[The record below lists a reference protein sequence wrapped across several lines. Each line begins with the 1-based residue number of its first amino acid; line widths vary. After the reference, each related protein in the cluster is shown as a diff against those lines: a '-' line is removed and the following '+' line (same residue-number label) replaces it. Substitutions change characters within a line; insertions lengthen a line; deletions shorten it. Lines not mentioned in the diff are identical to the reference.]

1 MSASPTPLDAL
12 RAFVR
17 PPQAPRAR
25 LTAKR
30 LANLYLARLE
40 HARGAIHLR
49 SLPTKLTIEPVNVC
63 NLRCPACF
71 TGIGAVGRPRSLMSL
86 DLYRQL
92 LRELGDTLFELELC
106 NWGEP
111 LLHDELPVMIE
122 EATARGIS
130 TLISTNF
137 SVPFDAARAEA
148 LVRAGLTVM
157 GVSLDGT
164 TQESYAAYRVR
175 GQLDRVLANC
185 RLMQEAKRRLG
196 SPFPTIYWSFHVF
209 PHNTEDVARAGELA
223 RELDME
229 LVVEKGWVI
238 GEEWGQDSPYQ
249 YFKNPTPG
257 RCDFLWTR
265 AVVNNDGG
273 VAPCCGSF
281 YDGDDMGRFD
291 VAAQGDRAFR
301 AVWNGPRFQTA
312 RRFYT
317 HRPEADAASAE
328 QRAHICYDCPA
339 TVMWSRWQG
348 HVAVGGTEATFE
360 PGFRTNDG
368 FNYFWN
374 RRPTRAGGAAD
385 AAARPARGPHLG
397 V

>member
-1 MSASPTPLDAL
+1 MDRRLAPLDAL

-92 LRELGDTLFELELC
+92 LRELGDTLFTLEFF

-111 LLHDELPVMIE
+111 LLAKNIFDMVER
-122 EATARGIS
+122 ASARGIS

-209 PHNTEDVARAGELA
+209 PHNTDDVARAGALA

-229 LVVEKGWVI
+229 LVVEKGWVV

-249 YFKNPTPG
+249 YFKNPAPG

-291 VAAQGDRAFR
+291 VAARGDRAFR
-301 AVWNGPRFQTA
+301 AVWNGPRFQSA

-385 AAARPARGPHLG
+385 AAERPARGPHLG

>member
-1 MSASPTPLDAL
+1 VDRRLLSLDAV

-17 PPQAPRAR
+17 PPPAAVRTR

-30 LANLYLARLE
+30 LANLYLNRLE
-40 HARGAIHLR
+40 HARGAIRLR

-92 LRELGDTLFELELC
+92 LHELGDTLFELELC

-111 LLHDELPVMIE
+111 LLHDELPVMIG

-157 GVSLDGT
+157 GVSLDGAA
-164 TQESYAAYRVR
+164 QDSYATYRVR
-175 GQLDRVLANC
+175 GQFDRVLANC

-196 SPFPTIYWSFHVF
+196 SALPKIYWSFHVF
-209 PHNTEDVARAGELA
+209 PHNTEDIAHAGELA
-223 RELDME
+223 RDLDME
-229 LVVEKGWVI
+229 LVVEKGWVV
-238 GEEWGQDSPYQ
+238 GEEWGPDSPFQ
-249 YFKNPTPG
+249 YFKNPEPG
-257 RCDFLWTR
+257 RCDFLWSR

-291 VAAQGDRAFR
+291 VAAPDRAFR
-301 AVWNGPRFQTA
+301 TVWNGERFQAA

-317 HRPEADAASAE
+317 QRPSAEAASAGE
-328 QRAHICYDCPA
+328 RAHICYDCPA
-339 TVMWSRWQG
+339 TVMWSRWQN
-348 HVAVGGTEATFE
+348 HRAAGGAPETFE

-374 RRPTRAGGAAD
+374 RRPTRLDGSAPAE
-385 AAARPARGPHLG
+385 RRARGPQPDA
-397 V
+397 

>member
-1 MSASPTPLDAL
+1 MEWQAL
-12 RAFVR
+12 REFLR
-17 PPQAPRAR
+17 PPSAPRTR

-40 HARGAIHLR
+40 HARGAVQLR
-49 SLPTKLTIEPVNVC
+49 SLPLKLTIEPVNVC

-71 TGIGAVGRPRSLMSL
+71 TGVGAVGRPRSLMPL
-86 DLYRQL
+86 PLFHEL
-92 LRELGDTLFELELC
+92 MAELGDTLFELELC

-111 LLHDELPVMIE
+111 LLHDELPAMIG
-122 EATARGIS
+122 EATRRGIS

-148 LVRAGLTVM
+148 LVRAGLTTM

-164 TQESYAAYRVR
+164 TQETYATYRVR

-196 SPFPTIYWSFHVF
+196 SPYPIIYWSFHVF
-209 PHNTEDVARAGELA
+209 PHNTEDIARAGELA

-229 LVVEKGWVI
+229 LVVEKGWVV
-238 GEEWGQDSPYQ
+238 GEEWGPDSPYQ
-249 YFKNPTPG
+249 YFKNPEPG

-281 YDGDDMGRFD
+281 YKEDDMGRFD
-291 VAAQGDRAFR
+291 HATHGQRAFR
-301 AVWNGPRFQTA
+301 AVWNGPRFQAA
-312 RRFYT
+312 RRFYR
-317 HRPEADAASAE
+317 HRPDASAADASE
-328 QRAHICYDCPA
+328 RAHICYDCPA
-339 TVMWSRWQG
+339 TVMWSRWQA
-348 HVAVGGTEATFE
+348 HAAAGGTRETFE

-374 RRPTRAGGAAD
+374 RRPAGATRVTPAAPTGAATE
-385 AAARPARGPHLG
+385 AAPPPE

>member
-1 MSASPTPLDAL
+1 MSAYAAL
-12 RAFVR
+12 REFVT
-17 PPQAPRAR
+17 PPSTLRTQ

-30 LANLYLARLE
+30 LANLYLSRLE
-40 HARGAIHLR
+40 HARGAIRLR
-49 SLPTKLTIEPVNVC
+49 SLPTKLTIEPTNVC

-71 TGIGAVGRPRSLMSL
+71 TGIGAVGRARSLMSM

-111 LLHDELPVMIE
+111 LLHDELPVMIG

-148 LVRAGLTVM
+148 LVAAGLSVM
-157 GVSLDGT
+157 GVSLDGA
-164 TQESYAAYRVR
+164 TQETYAAYRVR

-185 RLMQEAKRRLG
+185 KLMQEAKQRLG
-196 SPFPTIYWSFHVF
+196 SPYPRIYWSFHVF
-209 PHNTEDVARAGELA
+209 PHNTEDIAAAGEMA
-223 RELDME
+223 RSLNME
-229 LVVEKGWVI
+229 LVVEKAWVV
-238 GEEWGQDSPYQ
+238 GEEWGRDSPYQ
-249 YFKNPTPG
+249 YFKNPEPA

-281 YDGDDMGRFD
+281 YREDDMGGFD
-291 VAAQGDRAFR
+291 VATHGARAFR

-317 HRPEADAASAE
+317 RRPAADALSAE
-328 QRAHICYDCPA
+328 DRAHICYECPA
-339 TVMWSRWQG
+339 TVMWDRWRQHAG
-348 HVAVGGTEATFE
+348 GGGTRATFD

-368 FNYFWN
+368 FNYFWG
-374 RRPTRAGGAAD
+374 RRPEGARPVPTRRD
-385 AAARPARGPHLG
+385 AALPTVSADRKA
-397 V
+397 